1 MTPVAHEDDLA
12 CHASLPQQL
21 VSVSCLDEG
30 KSMRDERL
38 DPLLFKEVEQG
49 DQILSK
55 QFRSQSF
62 KPLDAVG
69 DHPFPAREKPSA
81 SDIQSED
88 RDSMKAMATRP
99 IAPHVARTIGHYL
112 PAGTESLAGT
122 PDVATTDP
130 VKDNVYALARE

>member
-1 MTPVAHEDDLA
+1 MGPATHFAICVALSLQICRQHSSDDPVAYKDDLA

-21 VSVSCLDEG
+21 VCVSCLDKR
-30 KSMRDERL
+30 KSKRDERL

-69 DHPFPAREKPSA
+69 DHPFPAWEKPSA
-81 SDIQSED
+81 SHIQPED
-88 RDSMKAMATRP
+88 GDSMKAMAT
-99 IAPHVARTIGHYL
+99 T
-112 PAGTESLAGT
+112 
-122 PDVATTDP
+122 
-130 VKDNVYALARE
+130 